1 MRIHAYKTTPG
12 GFALVAITRAG
23 VAKFQVYVIDP
34 SSKYP
39 KQLVTRDHFRLLAAM
54 DEFDAYWPEQQSA

>member
-23 VAKFQVYVIDP
+23 VAKFQVYLVG
-34 SSKYP
+34 SKYP
-39 KQLVTRDHFRLLAAM
+39 TQLITRDHFKLINAM
-54 DEFDAYWPEQQSA
+54 DEFDKYATLTRRAMD